1 MMSCLCGGA
10 AKVSGD
16 GDVEEIATCASLVP
30 CQSRRSDMRAGMS
43 SQQGEG
49 GGGHMGARGK
59 DGENELCE
67 VIAVVGNVAIGTELR
82 EDERCRRL
90 LCIPKAMTSSVS
102 REKRG

>member
-1 MMSCLCGGA
+1 
-10 AKVSGD
+10 
-16 GDVEEIATCASLVP
+16 
-30 CQSRRSDMRAGMS
+30 
-43 SQQGEG
+43 
-49 GGGHMGARGK
+49 MGARGK